1 MIFNKIDAFS
11 FVPKEEDD
19 LTPRQ
24 RENLS
29 LSELKETW
37 MNKRSGNTVFISARG
52 RTNIDA
58 LKAVLYERVKAIHI
72 TRFPYNDFLFQ
83 HYETDEEEMHSEA

>member
-1 MIFNKIDAFS
+1 
-11 FVPKEEDD
+11 
-19 LTPRQ
+19 
-24 RENLS
+24 
-29 LSELKETW
+29 